1 MTQLV
6 RKFLKLNNGEN
17 IICATDIEKD
27 YFDNKSIHV
36 IDPVI
41 VHSIRIPRM
50 GMIVETFIMKY
61 WIPFSKDNMAEIQTS
76 SISAIFD
83 PDDKFIEQYEMFI
96 ADQKLRHNQEILED
110 IEDEKQDNNLEDLMR
125 SMLRNREDNEEDEN
139 DGPERVLH

>member
-1 MTQLV
+1 
-6 RKFLKLNNGEN
+6 
-17 IICATDIEKD
+17 
-27 YFDNKSIHV
+27 V

-61 WIPFSKDNMAEIQTS
+61 WIPFSKDNIAEIQTS

-96 ADQKLRHNQEILED
+96 ADQKLKHNQEILED
-110 IEDEKQDNNLEDLMR
+110 IEDERQDTNLEDLMR

>member
-61 WIPFSKDNMAEIQTS
+61 WIPFSKDNVAEIQTS

-83 PDDKFIEQYEMFI
+83 PDEKFIEQYELFI
-96 ADQKLRHNQEILED
+96 ADQKTKNNQEIVED
-110 IEDEKQDNNLEDLMR
+110 IEDNRQDATMEDLM
-125 SMLRNREDNEEDEN
+125 SLILANREDTDEDEN
-139 DGPERVLH
+139 DGPKRVLH